1 MFPHTEQKLARPPR
15 SGHYPGMRLE
25 PSASSFMCISTW
37 GSWSPFPRSRQDSK
51 ETGLLCTQPWI
62 GSAVI
67 KHTKTSS
74 ALKEVQV
81 HAEDRLS
88 DRYHPVGPRSEA

>member
-1 MFPHTEQKLARPPR
+1 MYFHEGL
-15 SGHYPGMRLE
+15 LDL
-25 PSASSFMCISTW
+25 
-37 GSWSPFPRSRQDSK
+37 FPRSRQDSK
-51 ETGLLCTQPWI
+51 ETGLLCNQPWI

-67 KHTKTSS
+67 KHMKTSS

-88 DRYHPVGPRSEA
+88 DRYHPVGPRREA

>member
-1 MFPHTEQKLARPPR
+1 MSRAKCQLIDVYFHVGL
-15 SGHYPGMRLE
+15 LDL
-25 PSASSFMCISTW
+25 
-37 GSWSPFPRSRQDSK
+37 FPRSRQDSK

-67 KHTKTSS
+67 KHMKTSS

-88 DRYHPVGPRSEA
+88 DRYHPVGPRREA